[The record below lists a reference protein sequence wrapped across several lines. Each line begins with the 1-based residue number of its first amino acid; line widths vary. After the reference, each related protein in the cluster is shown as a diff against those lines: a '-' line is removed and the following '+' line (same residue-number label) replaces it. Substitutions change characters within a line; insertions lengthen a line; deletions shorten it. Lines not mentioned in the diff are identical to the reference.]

1 MFSENIDNLI
11 RRQNVVNDEIFLQD
25 VISNEVKVKLNMF
38 WMSMRNRVG
47 N

>member
-38 WMSMRNRVG
+38 WMSMRNQVG

>member
-38 WMSMRNRVG
+38 
-47 N
+47 

>member
-1 MFSENIDNLI
+1 MFGEDIDNLI

-25 VISNEVKVKLNMF
+25 VILNEVKVKLNMF
-38 WMSMRNRVG
+38 RMSMRNWVG

>member
-1 MFSENIDNLI
+1 MFVENIDNLI

-25 VISNEVKVKLNMF
+25 FISNEVKVKLNMF